1 MIRGLSADSLLLH
14 GKTDTHEVSIQRSGL
29 QAQRCSGMIEECSRI
44 RADFD
49 AELQGCSSE
58 NDLYQVKSKYLGRSS
73 RLTALIKSLKELPP
87 EQRSAVGKTANELK
101 NALLQSVETALESL
115 RRERNLQSM
124 GAQAPDI
131 TMPGRMP
138 QLGTLHPITQ
148 VTEKIIGIFSTLG
161 FSIVDGPEI
170 ELDFFNFEAL
180 NIPKDHPARDMH
192 DTFYVSDKL
201 LLRTH
206 TSPVQIRTMQ
216 RMRPPLRILCPGK
229 VYRCDS
235 DISHTPMFHQIEGLL
250 VDEHVSFGDLKGLLT
265 ILIHRLFG
273 SRTAIRFRPSFFPF
287 TEPSAEV
294 DIQCVMCSGEGCRV
308 CSATGWLEILG
319 CGLVNPVVF
328 KNAGYDPESVTGL
341 AFGLGVERIAMLT
354 YGINDIRLFYE
365 NDVRFLSQF

>member
-1 MIRGLSADSLLLH
+1 MSD
-14 GKTDTHEVSIQRSGL
+14 
-29 QAQRCSGMIEECSRI
+29 ECASI
-44 RADFD
+44 RASCNQ
-49 AELQGCSSE
+49 ELQQAANE
-58 NDLYQVKSKYLGRSS
+58 NDLYQIKSKYLGRSS
-73 RLTALIKSLKELPP
+73 RLTALIKSLKDLPA
-87 EQRSAVGKTANELK
+87 EERARSGAAA
-101 NALLQSVETALESL
+101 NALKISLQQDIDIALENM
-115 RRERNLQSM
+115 RQARTVRAIAE
-124 GAQAPDI
+124 QAPDI
-131 TMPGRMP
+131 TLPGRRTAI
-138 QLGTLHPITQ
+138 GTLHPVTRITA
-148 VTEKIIGIFSTLG
+148 KIASIFTSMG

-192 DTFYVSDKL
+192 DTFYVSDAQ

-216 RMRPPLRILCPGK
+216 KMQPPLRILCPGK

-235 DISHTPMFHQIEGLL
+235 DISHTPMFHQIEGLM
-250 VDEHVSFGDLKGLLT
+250 VDTHVSFADLKGLLT

-273 SRTAIRFRPSFFPF
+273 DISIRFRPSYFPF

-294 DIQCVMCSGEGCRV
+294 DIQCVMCRGMGCRV
-308 CSATGWLEILG
+308 CSGTGWLEILG

-328 KNAGYDPESVTGL
+328 KNAGYDPDAVTGL

-365 NDVRFLSQF
+365 NDLRFLSQF